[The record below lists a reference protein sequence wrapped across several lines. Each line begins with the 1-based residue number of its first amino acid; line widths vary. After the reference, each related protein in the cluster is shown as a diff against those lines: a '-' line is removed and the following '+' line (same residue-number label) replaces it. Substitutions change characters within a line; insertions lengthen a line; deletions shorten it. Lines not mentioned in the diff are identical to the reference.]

1 VEGPSHYSA
10 WSELLEVFSEVILL
24 ARVTKRNGPDKGQQR
39 IDGPRISVH
48 PLAEYAGP
56 WQYLQRLPALKAQA
70 RSAINTCDAY
80 LLRLPGLVSRLVW
93 QEIKH
98 EKRGFGVEVLGDP
111 WDAMA
116 PGSIPGML
124 RPLYRRVAAREMKQ
138 MCGSAASVLYWS
150 RHALQ
155 HRYPAMRAAETFVS
169 PRVVLEQGFASPE
182 MMAARLRRI
191 QDHVQELRIGY
202 LGSFAQLYKGPDTL
216 LQALAICRDR
226 GLTFKVYFGG
236 EGKYRSPMEILANEL
251 SLGEHTIFLGQLE
264 GGRAVHEF
272 LGTLD
277 LFVMPCRAEAF
288 GRAFVE
294 AMARGCPCIGSNVGG
309 IPELLDPQDLVPA
322 NDPTVL
328 AQTIL
333 RVANDRERMQAMS
346 LRNLERAKEF
356 SPDLL
361 RNVRQSFYKS
371 LKRWSQ
377 PKHTMEQRSPIAQS
391 L

>member
-1 VEGPSHYSA
+1 
-10 WSELLEVFSEVILL
+10 
-24 ARVTKRNGPDKGQQR
+24 
-39 IDGPRISVH
+39 
-48 PLAEYAGP
+48 
-56 WQYLQRLPALKAQA
+56 
-70 RSAINTCDAY
+70 
-80 LLRLPGLVSRLVW
+80 
-93 QEIKH
+93 
-98 EKRGFGVEVLGDP
+98 
-111 WDAMA
+111 
-116 PGSIPGML
+116 
-124 RPLYRRVAAREMKQ
+124 
-138 MCGSAASVLYWS
+138 
-150 RHALQ
+150 
-155 HRYPAMRAAETFVS
+155 
-169 PRVVLEQGFASPE
+169 
-182 MMAARLRRI
+182 
-191 QDHVQELRIGY
+191 
-202 LGSFAQLYKGPDTL
+202 
-216 LQALAICRDR
+216 
-226 GLTFKVYFGG
+226 
-236 EGKYRSPMEILANEL
+236 
-251 SLGEHTIFLGQLE
+251 LGQLE

-272 LGTLD
+272 LDTLD

-294 AMARGCPCIGSNVGG
+294 AMARGCPCIGSKVGG